1 MIIII
6 KQTEVDKASRVFL
19 QTLAD
24 YVKPMQMLA
33 SGNSLCSLKGHV
45 NLLPTLIVPEPIKT
59 LNTLIKNFR
68 TKKVELHV

>member
-6 KQTEVDKASRVFL
+6 KQIEVVKASRVFL
-19 QTLAD
+19 KTSANCVKLMQTL
-24 YVKPMQMLA
+24 V

-45 NLLPTLIVPEPIKT
+45 NLLPTPIVPETIKK

-68 TKKVELHV
+68 TKKVELPV